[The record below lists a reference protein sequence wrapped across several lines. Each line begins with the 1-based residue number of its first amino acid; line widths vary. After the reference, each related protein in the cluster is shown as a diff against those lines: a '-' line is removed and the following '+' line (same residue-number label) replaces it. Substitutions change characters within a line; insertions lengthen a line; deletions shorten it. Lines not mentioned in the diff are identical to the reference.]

1 MHYRPEQQKVGVL
14 SQEKGRAMNLPKG
27 FLNRMEALLEEELP
41 AFLESYNDERLYGLR
56 VNTLKISV
64 EEFLKITPLTLSPIP
79 WTRDGFYY
87 DPEEKPTKH
96 PHYYAGLY
104 YIQEPSAMAPVNV
117 LEPQENDNVLDMC
130 ACPGGKSVQIAS
142 YLKNKGLLVANDIS
156 TSRIKALVKNFEMM
170 GVTNALILNTTQDV
184 IGQHFEGFF
193 DKLLIDAPC
202 SGEGMF
208 RKEPK
213 MVSEW
218 TEDYTQSFRTIQDD
232 ILSHIEC
239 TLKPSGS
246 LVYST
251 CTFSALENEDCL
263 NAFMAGHSQFE
274 KADMDSSRFNFVT
287 QEGYGRLWP
296 HKLKGEGHFV
306 AKLRKTGEVQE
317 EKRFAALKPNKAPAY
332 FQAFMDENLAIPLEG
347 HFEEMN
353 GKLYLRPE
361 YNIVLKGVRVIRY
374 GWLLGEWDGKKY
386 TPSQALAMG
395 LKMADAKRSIN
406 FSSEQI
412 ESLKYLRG
420 ETLHV
425 EGKDGLNLVCVDGYP
440 LGWAKMNKGTLK
452 NMYNSAWRLL

>member
-1 MHYRPEQQKVGVL
+1 MGVP
-14 SQEKGRAMNLPKG
+14 SQEKGNAMNLPEG

-64 EEFLKITPLTLSPIP
+64 EDFLKITPLTLSPIP

-117 LEPQENDNVLDMC
+117 LEPLETDNVLDMC

-184 IGQHFEGFF
+184 IGTHFEGFF

-213 MVSEW
+213 MVGEW

-251 CTFSALENEDCL
+251 CTFSALENEECL
-263 NAFMAGHSQFE
+263 NAFMEAHPQFE
-274 KADMDSSRFNFVT
+274 QADMDSSRFSFVT
-287 QEGYGRLWP
+287 SEGYGRLWP

-306 AKLRKTGEVQE
+306 AKLKKSSESQREKTF
-317 EKRFAALKPNKAPAY
+317 EKLKPNKAPAY
-332 FQAFMDENLAIPLEG
+332 FQEFMDENLIRPIEG

-361 YNIVLKGVRVIRY
+361 HNIVLKSVRVIRY
-374 GWLLGEWDGKKY
+374 GWLLGEWTGKKF

-395 LKMADAKRSIN
+395 LTMTDAKRSIN
-406 FSSEQI
+406 FSSNQI
-412 ESLKYLRG
+412 EALKYLRG
-420 ETLHV
+420 ETLHT
-425 EGKDGLNLVCVDGYP
+425 EGADGLSLVCVDNYP
-440 LGWAKMNKGTLK
+440 LGWAKMTKGTLK